1 MPRNPTAPESL
12 VLCSIRVP
20 SSLPISI
27 SPAIARSRGSRW
39 FTCAVTT
46 IRVFLVDDHEIVR
59 RGVGTLLESTGEFVI
74 VGEAGSV
81 EQALNR
87 IAGVE
92 VDVAVLDVRLPDGNG
107 IELCREIRSRFP
119 AIRCLIL
126 TSFTD
131 DEALVDAA
139 LAGAQGYTLK
149 QIRGNEIVQ
158 ATRAIAGGEVLL
170 DPAVVKRAMERLRD
184 GRADESQVEVLTPQE
199 QRIFELIGEGNTNR
213 QIAEAMF
220 LAEKTVKNYVSN
232 LLAKL
237 GLSRRTEAAAMA
249 ARIDE
254 RKSRRT
260 YE

>member
-1 MPRNPTAPESL
+1 M
-12 VLCSIRVP
+12 
-20 SSLPISI
+20 
-27 SPAIARSRGSRW
+27 
-39 FTCAVTT
+39 TT
-46 IRVFLVDDHEIVR
+46 IKVFLVDDHEIVR
-59 RGVGTLLESTGEFVI
+59 RGVGDLLESTGEFTV

-87 IAGVE
+87 MVGTEI
-92 VDVAVLDVRLPDGNG
+92 DVAVLDVRLPDGNG

-119 AIRCLIL
+119 SVRCLML

-131 DEALVDAA
+131 DEAVLDAA
-139 LAGAQGYTLK
+139 VAGAQGYALK

-158 ATRAIAGGEVLL
+158 AARAIAAGEVLL
-170 DPAVVKRAMERLRD
+170 DPSLLKRALDRLRD
-184 GRADESQVEVLTPQE
+184 GQTDDSPVAALTPQE

-213 QIAEAMF
+213 QIADSMF

-237 GLSRRTEAAAMA
+237 GMSRRTEAAALA

-254 RKSRRT
+254 RRSRRT